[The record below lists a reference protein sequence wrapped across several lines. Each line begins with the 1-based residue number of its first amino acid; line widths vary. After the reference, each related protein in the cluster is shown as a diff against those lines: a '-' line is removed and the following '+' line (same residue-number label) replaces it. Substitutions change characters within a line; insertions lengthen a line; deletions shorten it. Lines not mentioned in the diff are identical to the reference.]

1 MHGCLPPM
9 PRLTIK
15 GSICS
20 LDPCSHTKRDHWR
33 FSTMSCACCLRNG
46 WPQESCYVCGQMHI
60 YWCRFLG
67 FTSLWFKAL
76 TVALDLEPCLGNS
89 TCNEPADETQ
99 ALLCDGLWAL
109 QHDFCMWCTARQ
121 KVIRLLSRSFVLLCC
136 MLSHV
141 CMLLQHT
148 CSHVHSYTCFRL
160 TRVHGSWPM
169 VPWDG
174 INGMVSAPL
183 NLCASM
189 YRAWIPGDWIL
200 RAAVKLRCVF
210 VGPVHDCY
218 TVKPANTQLQNTNIT
233 TLNNNKCKHAATK
246 KT

>member
-1 MHGCLPPM
+1 
-9 PRLTIK
+9 
-15 GSICS
+15 
-20 LDPCSHTKRDHWR
+20 
-33 FSTMSCACCLRNG
+33 
-46 WPQESCYVCGQMHI
+46 
-60 YWCRFLG
+60 
-67 FTSLWFKAL
+67 
-76 TVALDLEPCLGNS
+76 
-89 TCNEPADETQ
+89 
-99 ALLCDGLWAL
+99 
-109 QHDFCMWCTARQ
+109 
-121 KVIRLLSRSFVLLCC
+121 
-136 MLSHV
+136 
-141 CMLLQHT
+141 MLLQHT

-169 VPWDG
+169 VPLDG

-233 TLNNNKCKHAATK
+233 TLNNNKRKHAATK
-246 KT
+246 KNLNIIEPKKIIKSLVDARQHHQSTGVKKRQFASTRVNSQHMISNAPRTKKYIDKC

>member
-1 MHGCLPPM
+1 
-9 PRLTIK
+9 
-15 GSICS
+15 
-20 LDPCSHTKRDHWR
+20 
-33 FSTMSCACCLRNG
+33 
-46 WPQESCYVCGQMHI
+46 
-60 YWCRFLG
+60 
-67 FTSLWFKAL
+67 
-76 TVALDLEPCLGNS
+76 
-89 TCNEPADETQ
+89 
-99 ALLCDGLWAL
+99 
-109 QHDFCMWCTARQ
+109 
-121 KVIRLLSRSFVLLCC
+121 
-136 MLSHV
+136 
-141 CMLLQHT
+141 MLLQHT

-246 KT
+246 KLKHNWTKKIIKSLVDARQDHQSTGVKKRQKASICVNSCQLTTYDIQRTENKKVHWQMLAVHLFIFYFSLFFLKRSCFCVLLYTKKANETTAA

>member
-1 MHGCLPPM
+1 
-9 PRLTIK
+9 
-15 GSICS
+15 
-20 LDPCSHTKRDHWR
+20 
-33 FSTMSCACCLRNG
+33 
-46 WPQESCYVCGQMHI
+46 
-60 YWCRFLG
+60 
-67 FTSLWFKAL
+67 
-76 TVALDLEPCLGNS
+76 
-89 TCNEPADETQ
+89 
-99 ALLCDGLWAL
+99 
-109 QHDFCMWCTARQ
+109 
-121 KVIRLLSRSFVLLCC
+121 
-136 MLSHV
+136 
-141 CMLLQHT
+141 MLLQHT

-169 VPWDG
+169 VPLDG

-246 KT
+246 KNLNIIEPKNYKITCWCPATPPVNGRQKASICVNSCQLTTYDIQRTENKKVHWQMLAVHLFIFYFSLFFIFLKRSCFCVLLYTKKANETTAA